1 MIFQNYRA
9 SDELP
14 KKERNVSQIYN
25 RESKNANED
34 SDL

>member
-1 MIFQNYRA
+1 MIFQNYRSA
-9 SDELP
+9 DELQ
-14 KKERNVSQIYN
+14 KKREKCFTINN